1 MISNGQ
7 LLGEIKSI
15 KAEVQ
20 SLTTMLHHLVTGLR
34 SDNRDLLDR
43 LLARSA
49 GEYAALSQGAGNEI
63 VYPNIDARML
73 AREDQFSQ
81 EHLAGTVIE
90 DAS

>member
-1 MISNGQ
+1 MVSNGQ
-7 LLGEIKSI
+7 LLGELKSV
-15 KAEVQ
+15 KKEVQ
-20 SLTTMLHHLVTGLR
+20 MLTSMLQHLITGLR
-34 SDNRDLLDR
+34 ADNKDMLDR
-43 LLARSA
+43 LMARSA
-49 GEYAALSQGAGNEI
+49 GEYAALAQSAGNEI